1 MKARKNR
8 SREKAGKSLFNSESG
23 VATVIAT
30 VLLLSIIFA
39 VLVMIRVE
47 YVPEWKIDAE
57 KLHMNEVQKDMTEL
71 KSTADM
77 VSLLMASDSNFS
89 TSGFPITIPFSMGGG
104 EIPIFE
110 PSKSSGTL
118 SVNKDCCMMTI
129 VPIRSSV
136 AGSPQIVE
144 NAIVVNCGGITYL
157 SNNRKYLDQVL
168 RYENGALILAQGDKS
183 LMKQLPSFNIQETS
197 ENNYTVSIQAIKI
210 MGKPDAVSS
219 NTDLSLRLTGISNN
233 FTYNSSDT
241 GDIDSFN
248 CTIITDYPDAWIF
261 YLNETA
267 KNAGLDYGTDY
278 EFERPDPNYVYF
290 EFMPKGDKKL
300 ERLKVSES
308 LIQADLGA
316 GNTLS
321 IEDVGSP
328 DSGGDG
334 DKPVDE
340 DKSFMELGKWYYF
353 DTFTGTYEG
362 TLISSDITDPN
373 MLKDLDKAYSLPAGS
388 FRSEKLDSSYN
399 KVNDFNYRMDKNSKT
414 LNLSFGFTSFSSFN
428 STSTPTH
435 ATICMIYSFNNSAK
449 PNIVMT
455 LAGTGNDAFQP
466 KDSWCLY
473 NQTLSITPEDPNDI
487 TLNLKVNTDNGNYA
501 SGTFYID
508 YLAIYLS

>member
-1 MKARKNR
+1 MKTRKNI
-8 SREKAGKSLFNSESG
+8 SKEKAGKSFFNSESG
-23 VATVIAT
+23 VATVIAA

-57 KLHMNEVQKDMTEL
+57 KLHMNEVQKDMTGL

-89 TSGFPITIPFSMGGG
+89 ASGFPVTIPFSMGGG

-118 SVNKDCCMMTI
+118 SVNKECCIMAI
-129 VPIRSSV
+129 IPIRSSGT
-136 AGSPQIVE
+136 GSPQIVE
-144 NAIVVNCGGITYL
+144 SAKVVNCGGITYH
-157 SNNRKYLDQVL
+157 SNNRKYLDQTL
-168 RYENGALILAQGDKS
+168 RYENGALILAQGEKS

-197 ENNYTVSIQAIKI
+197 KNNYTVSIQAIKI
-210 MGKPDAVSS
+210 IGKPDAVSS

-248 CTIITDYPDAWIF
+248 CTIITDYPDAWIS

-278 EFERPDPNYVYF
+278 EFERPDSNYVYF

-300 ERLKVSES
+300 ERLKISES

-321 IEDVGSP
+321 IEDDGSP
-328 DSGGDG
+328 DSGGDE

-353 DTFTGTYEG
+353 DIFTGTYEG
-362 TLISSDITDPN
+362 TLISASITNPN
-373 MLKDLDKAYSLPAGS
+373 MLTDHDEDYSLPIGS
-388 FRSEKLDSSYN
+388 FKNYELSSYSG
-399 KVNDFNYRMDKNSKT
+399 VNDFNYDMGKNGKT
-414 LNLSFGFTSFSSFN
+414 LNLTFGFNSFSSFN

-435 ATICMIYSFNNSAK
+435 ATICMIYSFNNSDK

-466 KDSWCLY
+466 KDGWCLY
-473 NQTLSITPEDPNDI
+473 NQTLSITPEDPKDI
-487 TLNLKVNTDNGNYA
+487 TLNLKVNTDNGNDA

-508 YLAIYLS
+508 YLAVYLS